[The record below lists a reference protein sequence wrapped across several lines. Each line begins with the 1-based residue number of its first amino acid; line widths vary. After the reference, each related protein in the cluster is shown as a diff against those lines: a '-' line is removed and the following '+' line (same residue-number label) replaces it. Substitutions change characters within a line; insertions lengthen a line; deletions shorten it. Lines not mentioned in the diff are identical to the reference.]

1 MHRLSTI
8 IAFIQLSYLK
18 ILLFELTETHTDIIT
33 YHLPRIKRLWSYD
46 ELINYAQ
53 EVSHS
58 KNLQYSPLDL
68 DNIVKFSQGSKEK
81 LNEAIV
87 NDYLSSLANKSSP
100 ASNYAGEALTAVSS
114 NFTVIASVIVLFA
127 ISATATMALFY
138 TYSWLFPVGLW
149 GGLSTTARLDSH
161 QQTIDDLRKELDAH
175 RIVLEKAN
183 DVILPL
189 NSQLQEVTSRI
200 NDHSHSIA
208 GHSKI
213 LGAARETIDGQVPF
227 NNVTREAVRSIPTIT
242 ATINEQSEKIAYLQ
256 LEAARTAVNVH
267 DSFRMIRELQDAF
280 PT

>member
-1 MHRLSTI
+1 MSKEALPLRLVLLLLSLSPAVYMCVNSSYYSVSVANNVVHPILLILPPIIIFTLKFCKHVYMHRLSTI

-138 TYSWLFPVGLW
+138 TYSWLFPVGL
-149 GGLSTTARLDSH
+149 
-161 QQTIDDLRKELDAH
+161 
-175 RIVLEKAN
+175 
-183 DVILPL
+183 
-189 NSQLQEVTSRI
+189 
-200 NDHSHSIA
+200 
-208 GHSKI
+208 
-213 LGAARETIDGQVPF
+213 
-227 NNVTREAVRSIPTIT
+227 
-242 ATINEQSEKIAYLQ
+242 
-256 LEAARTAVNVH
+256 
-267 DSFRMIRELQDAF
+267 
-280 PT
+280 